1 MGSNQIY
8 NFKDIPDLETERLLL
23 RELVLGDAADVLEF
37 RGDAYVQRYNME
49 PLKTIAEA
57 KMEIRRTHASFAEQ
71 DSISWAIVL
80 REEHKVVGGIGL
92 SAWSRR
98 HRKVEVGYDLTRAYW
113 GRGLAS
119 EALRRVLQFAFSEM
133 NVNRIYAGTI
143 ADNQESVRMLQRNG
157 FTREGTRRQS
167 SWEDDGTFHDSAL
180 YGLLREEFYSSG

>member
-1 MGSNQIY
+1 M
-8 NFKDIPDLETERLLL
+8 
-23 RELVLGDAADVLEF
+23 
-37 RGDAYVQRYNME
+37 
-49 PLKTIAEA
+49 
-57 KMEIRRTHASFAEQ
+57 
-71 DSISWAIVL
+71 
-80 REEHKVVGGIGL
+80 
-92 SAWSRR
+92 
-98 HRKVEVGYDLTRAYW
+98 GYDLTRAYW